1 MIQKQAAMCA
11 ILLTVSSAFCGTAF
25 AAPLQ
30 GTEKAAVSAESALHV
45 DSSRWNYDKD
55 NDIYYQ
61 IGLVYCKNPVAS
73 EYESLSVYV
82 PGEANCGVD
91 FDPTNNLLPDTQ
103 HITLAWGRDFGDVSP
118 LRGVILGGDTHKP
131 EVAVTVMP
139 YDEL

>member
-1 MIQKQAAMCA
+1 MCA

-61 IGLVYCKNPVAS
+61 IGLVYCKNPAAS

-82 PGEANCGVD
+82 PGAYMKGTPNADGTYTCQISDKGKVGEYTARTA
-91 FDPTNNLLPDTQ
+91 P
-103 HITLAWGRDFGDVSP
+103 
-118 LRGVILGGDTHKP
+118 VI
-131 EVAVTVMP
+131 MP
-139 YDEL
+139 VNTG

>member
-61 IGLVYCKNPVAS
+61 IGLVYCKNPAAS

-82 PGEANCGVD
+82 PGAYMKGT
-91 FDPTNNLLPDTQ
+91 PNNGS
-103 HITLAWGRDFGDVSP
+103 GRPSWA
-118 LRGVILGGDTHKP
+118 R
-131 EVAVTVMP
+131 
-139 YDEL
+139 